1 MSSKPIWAAVTF
13 TPKLPPM
20 LRIDCL
26 EVFYDEVQAL
36 KSVSL
41 EVNKGEIVTL
51 IGANGAGKT
60 TTLKTIS
67 GLIKPAA
74 GQIYFEGKSIT
85 GLQPNAIVRRG
96 IAHVPEGRRIF
107 PQLTVE
113 ENLTVGAHLVADLR
127 KIRMTMAQVHELF
140 PLLKERRNQLG
151 HTLSGGEQQMLA
163 LGRAM
168 MSQPRLLILDEPSL
182 GLAPLIIVEVARAI
196 LQFGKLGIP
205 ILLVEQNAHLALA
218 LASRA
223 YVMETGSITL
233 SGTAAELR
241 NNPNVVV
248 SYLSG
253 PRENEKVLEPKQPR
267 TVVGKQV
274 G

>member
-1 MSSKPIWAAVTF
+1 
-13 TPKLPPM
+13 M
-20 LRIDCL
+20 LKIDDV

-36 KSVSL
+36 KGVSL

-74 GQIYFEGKSIT
+74 GQIHFEGKPIT
-85 GLQPNAIVRRG
+85 GLRPNMIVGRG

-113 ENLTVGAHLVADLR
+113 ENLRVGAHLVADLR
-127 KIRMTMAQVHELF
+127 KIRLIMGQVHELF
-140 PLLKERRNQLG
+140 PVLKERHNQLG

-182 GLAPLIIVEVARAI
+182 GLAPLIVLEVARSI
-196 LQFGKLGIP
+196 LQFGKMGIP

-218 LASRA
+218 LANRA
-223 YVMETGSITL
+223 YVMETGTITL
-233 SGTAAELR
+233 SGTAAQLQ
-241 NNPNVVV
+241 NNPNVLV
-248 SYLSG
+248 SYLG
-253 PRENEKVLEPKQPR
+253 GARESEKALQPK
-267 TVVGKQV
+267 
-274 G
+274 

>member
-1 MSSKPIWAAVTF
+1 
-13 TPKLPPM
+13 
-20 LRIDCL
+20 
-26 EVFYDEVQAL
+26 
-36 KSVSL
+36 
-41 EVNKGEIVTL
+41 
-51 IGANGAGKT
+51 
-60 TTLKTIS
+60 
-67 GLIKPAA
+67 
-74 GQIYFEGKSIT
+74 
-85 GLQPNAIVRRG
+85 
-96 IAHVPEGRRIF
+96 
-107 PQLTVE
+107 
-113 ENLTVGAHLVADLR
+113 
-127 KIRMTMAQVHELF
+127 MAQVHELF

-182 GLAPLIIVEVARAI
+182 GLAPLIILDVARSI
-196 LQFGKLGIP
+196 LQFGKLGVP

-253 PRENEKVLEPKQPR
+253 PREKEGSLQPKQSR
-267 TVVGKQV
+267 SVNGTQV

>member
-1 MSSKPIWAAVTF
+1 
-13 TPKLPPM
+13 M
-20 LRIDCL
+20 LKVERL

-36 KSVSL
+36 KGVSL
-41 EVNKGEIVTL
+41 EVNKGEVVTL

-67 GLIKPAA
+67 GLVKPAA

-85 GLQPNAIVRRG
+85 GLRPNEIVRLG

-107 PQLTVE
+107 PQLTVDE
-113 ENLTVGAHLVADLR
+113 DLTVGAHLIADLR
-127 KIRMTMAQVHELF
+127 RIRIVMGQVHELF

-182 GLAPLIIVEVARAI
+182 GLAPLIVLEVARSI

-241 NNPNVVV
+241 NNPNVVI

-253 PRENEKVLEPKQPR
+253 PRENDKTLQPKR
-267 TVVGKQV
+267 LRSNNGKQV